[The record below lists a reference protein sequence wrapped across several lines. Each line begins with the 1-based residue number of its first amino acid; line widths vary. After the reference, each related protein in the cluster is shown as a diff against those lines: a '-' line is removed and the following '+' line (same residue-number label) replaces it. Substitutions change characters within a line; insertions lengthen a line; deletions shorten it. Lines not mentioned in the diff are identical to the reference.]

1 MDGWG
6 VGIGTLRVTVEE
18 RPLPEFASNRRSLD
32 RMTRIAAAADVG
44 FAVVADT
51 ELVVEAVAVAVA
63 ATDERR

>member
-1 MDGWG
+1 M
-6 VGIGTLRVTVEE
+6 TVEE

-44 FAVVADT
+44 FAVVAGT
-51 ELVVEAVAVAVA
+51 ELVVEAAAVA